1 MKNFFITGGTSGIG
15 YNCVK
20 YIAKD
25 HNNRVLIISSNKE
38 KGRLAVTKL
47 RQLTKNKNIN
57 FLQCDLS
64 SIKETNRLI
73 YNNQI
78 FKIDVLINNA
88 GAIYFT
94 KQFSNENIEKTFAL
108 NHMGY
113 FSITNFLLKKNLIKN
128 GAKIINVAS
137 GAHWGVDLDL
147 NDLQMKVKYN
157 GWLAYK
163 KSKLCNIL
171 FTRKLSKLLIQRQI
185 SVNCLHPGFVKTDFG
200 KNNFFI
206 FKFFLGLAM
215 KFTAINVDEGTK
227 TLLHLI
233 NDKKNNVTG
242 EYFYKEK
249 PSPSSSFSQ
258 DMNNAEK
265 LWNESYKLIKMYL

>member
-25 HNNRVLIISSNKE
+25 HNNRVLIISSNEE
-38 KGRLAVTKL
+38 KGKLAVTKL

-128 GAKIINVAS
+128 GAKIINIAS
-137 GAHWGVDLDL
+137 GAHWGVDIDL
-147 NDLQMKVKYN
+147 NDLQMKEKYN

-171 FTRKLSKLLIQRQI
+171 FTRKLSKLLIQKQI
-185 SVNCLHPGFVKTDFG
+185 SVKDGDDFDG
-200 KNNFFI
+200 VFI
-206 FKFFLGLAM
+206 RAP
-215 KFTAINVDEGTK
+215 AITK
-227 TLLHLI
+227 I
-233 NDKKNNVTG
+233 G
-242 EYFYKEK
+242 
-249 PSPSSSFSQ
+249 S
-258 DMNNAEK
+258 NAEAIAWENGQIVGCVEGENMA
-265 LWNESYKLIKMYL
+265 LTFHPELTDDLTFHKMWLKRLS

>member
-25 HNNRVLIISSNKE
+25 HNNRVLIISSNEE
-38 KGRLAVTKL
+38 KGKLAVTQL
-47 RQLTKNKNIN
+47 RELTKNKNIN
-57 FLQCDLS
+57 FFQCDLS
-64 SIKETNRLI
+64 SIKETNRLV
-73 YNNQI
+73 YNNHI

-94 KQFSNENIEKTFAL
+94 KQFSKENIEKTFAL

-113 FSITNFLLKKNLIKN
+113 FSITNLLLKKNLIKN

-137 GAHWGVDLDL
+137 GAHWGVDIDF
-147 NDLQMKVKYN
+147 NNLQMKGKYN

-171 FTRKLSKLLIQRQI
+171 FTRKLSELLIKKKI

-206 FKFFLGLAM
+206 FKFILGVLM
-215 KFTAINVDEGTK
+215 KLSAISVDEGTK
-227 TLLHLI
+227 TLLYLI
-233 NDKKNNVTG
+233 NDKENQVTG
-242 EYFYKEK
+242 KYFYKENL
-249 PSPSSSFSQ
+249 SPSSSFSK
-258 DMNNAEK
+258 DINKAEQ
-265 LWNESYKLIKMYL
+265 LWNESYKLLNMHL